1 MIVSP
6 LSLPSPSPSSSAV
19 FPSSPPVDHSRPSLF
34 DLLAQ
39 EQLRDL
45 FHPVVRYVLSYFAQ
59 RYPRYLLR
67 VLNHHEEFFAFLLL
81 LLERHHL
88 KKHNASISEHFYGL
102 RSRPTQSFPT
112 PRLSAFEGSARRNL
126 SSKQRWALLV
136 FLVGVP
142 YIRARGQDYFER
154 LGGAGG
160 DEDEDGGERGV
171 AVTRPQRAYKTLY
184 PYVNAGVDLV
194 FLGYDIAYLFEKTN
208 HYRPWHRWLG
218 IQVSRRGPED
228 DTDDNSDSILSKLPP
243 LLPPLLLLLKLS
255 QWWYSPSSPRSHP
268 SLTVNQNSTAATHAA
283 ILPPRA
289 LPIISSSGLLPPTP
303 PLTPPAEDQQTDDQH
318 QLATSKEG
326 HARTQKLAI
335 GRREYGKCPLC
346 SKKWQNPA
354 ILPSG
359 WVVCWRCGW
368 DAVEGEDGDE
378 VEDKDEEGINN
389 ESDQQGSEQG
399 AAKAVSVQ
407 AGAGGEGESRV
418 VSRRKGR
425 CPITGM
431 SVAPGQLRRVL
442 V

>member
-1 MIVSP
+1 MIA
-6 LSLPSPSPSSSAV
+6 SASTSAL
-19 FPSSPPVDHSRPSLF
+19 FPSSPAIDHLRPSLF

-67 VLNHHEEFFAFLLL
+67 VLNHHEEFFALLLL

-102 RSRPTQSFPT
+102 RSKPTQAFPR
-112 PRLSAFEGSARRNL
+112 PRLTAFEGSTKRNL
-126 SSKQRWALLV
+126 TRKQRWGLLF
-136 FLVGVP
+136 FLVGLP
-142 YIRARGQDYFER
+142 YVRARGQDYFER
-154 LGGAGG
+154 LGGGQGG
-160 DEDEDGGERGV
+160 AADEDGGERGLAATKTERV
-171 AVTRPQRAYKTLY
+171 YKTLY

-208 HYRPWHRWLG
+208 SYRPWHRWLD

-228 DTDDNSDSILSKLPP
+228 DVDDNSGSLLSKLPP
-243 LLPPLLLLLKLS
+243 LLPPLLLMLKLS
-255 QWWYSPSSPRSHP
+255 QWWYSPASPRSHP
-268 SLTVNQNSTAATHAA
+268 SLTAKQNTTAATHAA

-289 LPIISSSGLLPPTP
+289 LPILPSSGVLPLTP
-303 PLTPPAEDQQTDDQH
+303 PLTPPADDEQSAEQH
-318 QLATSKEG
+318 QLGASNRAISTGAGEDNATV
-326 HARTQKLAI
+326 RRFAI
-335 GRREYGKCPLC
+335 GKETYGKCPLC
-346 SKKWQNPA
+346 GKRWQNPA
-354 ILPSG
+354 VLPSG

-368 DAVEGEDGDE
+368 DAVEGEEEDEDEGLEDGRDE
-378 VEDKDEEGINN
+378 NDGRTWPETGKETPPI
-389 ESDQQGSEQG
+389 
-399 AAKAVSVQ
+399 
-407 AGAGGEGESRV
+407 

-431 SVAPGQLRRVL
+431 RVAPGQLRRVL